1 MKIGNDH
8 TFVSLIFFFGLC
20 SHPPSR
26 LIPFKRKKNEYTTAN
41 YYIISNIN
49 FVCD

>member
-20 SHPPSR
+20 SHPPS
-26 LIPFKRKKNEYTTAN
+26 PPPPAPPPPPSFPSKEKKM
-41 YYIISNIN
+41 
-49 FVCD
+49 